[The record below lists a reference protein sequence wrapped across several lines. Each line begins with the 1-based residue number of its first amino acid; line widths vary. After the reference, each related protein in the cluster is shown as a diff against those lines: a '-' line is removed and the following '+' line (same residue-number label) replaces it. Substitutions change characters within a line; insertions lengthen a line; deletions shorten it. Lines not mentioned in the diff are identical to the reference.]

1 MSNAPD
7 APPLFRT
14 VPLAA
19 DSNVAIEAVRAAAA
33 GADPATLFWADR
45 GDRAHCAV
53 TLSPHGPLR
62 EAAQMV
68 HVGMTAL
75 GDALGAI
82 LPPLLVVSFRLP
94 TTVLLNEAAVG
105 KLRVC
110 RPAGCDPD
118 EVPDWL
124 VLAIDIGVTRF
135 ADGSAEAAD
144 LTLTTFEDEGCAG
157 ITTGETSGAFAR
169 YLLTWIDRWQKDGF
183 VPVRA
188 GWQAHAKMP
197 EPNITLHVNGEDI
210 AGRFLGLSDTG
221 DILLST
227 PEGERAIWP
236 VDLLEPVDAA
246 SA

>member
-1 MSNAPD
+1 MSNVPD
-7 APPLFRT
+7 TPPLFRT

-19 DSNVAIEAVRAAAA
+19 DDNVVREAVRAAAA
-33 GADPATLFWADR
+33 GADPVTLFWADR
-45 GDRAHCAV
+45 GDRAQCAV
-53 TLSPHGPLR
+53 TLSPHVPLR

-105 KLRVC
+105 RLRVC
-110 RPAGCDPD
+110 RPAGCDPE

-124 VLAIDIGVTRF
+124 VLAIDIGITRF
-135 ADGSAEAAD
+135 AEGSAAAAD

-157 ITTGETSGAFAR
+157 ITTGETNGAFAR
-169 YLLTWIDRWQKDGF
+169 YLLTWIARWQKDGF
-183 VPVRA
+183 GPVRT
-188 GWQAHAKMP
+188 GWRAYAKMP
-197 EPNITLHVNGEDI
+197 DREIALQVNGEDI

-221 DILLST
+221 DILLSA
-227 PEGERAIWP
+227 PEGERAISV
-236 VDLLEPVDAA
+236 VDLLETADA
-246 SA
+246 